1 MYVSFQNMP
10 AQSRVWVYQSNR
22 RLEEGEEVEISGL
35 AKQFVD
41 SWAAHNAPLK
51 ASYKLFYN
59 QFLVILVDE
68 GLNQASG
75 CSIDASVH
83 LVKQLEQRYGVNFFD
98 RTKVAFLMDN
108 DVQLESIGNLKN
120 KISEGV
126 ITPETL
132 TFTNLVRNKEELEEK
147 WVIPAG
153 ESWLKRYFSSV
164 EQH

>member
-1 MYVSFQNMP
+1 MYVSFENMP
-10 AQSRVWVYQSNR
+10 PQSRVWVYQSNR
-22 RLEEGEEVEISGL
+22 GFKEDEEVQISEL
-35 AKQFVD
+35 ARQFVD

-51 ASYKLFYN
+51 ASYKVFYS

-83 LVKQLEQRYGVNFFD
+83 LVKQVEQRYGINFFD

-126 ITPETL
+126 ITPQTL
-132 TFTNLVRNKEELEEK
+132 TFNNLVQNKGDLEEK
-147 WVIPAG
+147 WMIPAG
-153 ESWLKRYFSSV
+153 ESWLKRYFLSV